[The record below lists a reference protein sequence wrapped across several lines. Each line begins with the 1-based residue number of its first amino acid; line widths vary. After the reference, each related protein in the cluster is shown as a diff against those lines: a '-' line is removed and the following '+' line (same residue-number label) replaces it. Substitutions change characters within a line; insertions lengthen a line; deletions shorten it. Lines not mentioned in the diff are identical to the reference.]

1 VTASRWTA
9 LVVVVM
15 AVVVSLVRFLTGEP
29 SLAPFL
35 KVTVGIFL
43 WFPIKGALLRFL
55 GGSRPYRSA
64 LAANASS
71 ELIGLGFPLL
81 GLGVPWPALAASFV
95 LSTGFEGLT
104 FGALRTADSWRK
116 SFGLALY
123 VNFFAHLLLAGIFLY
138 SPSMLSLDAVARAPQ
153 PVLGG
158 VVILASFVL
167 FILPIF
173 VVSRPATTDLAG
185 R

>member
-1 VTASRWTA
+1 MTISRWMA
-9 LVVVVM
+9 LVVVVV
-15 AVVVSLVRFLTGEP
+15 AVVWSLVRFLTGTP

-35 KVTVGIFL
+35 RVAVGIFL

-55 GGSRPYRSA
+55 GGARPYRSA

-81 GLGVPWPALAASFV
+81 GLGVPWPALAASLV

-104 FGALRTADSWRK
+104 FGALYTAASWRK
-116 SFGLALY
+116 SFVLALY
-123 VNFFAHLLLAGIFLY
+123 VNFFAHLLQVGIFLY
-138 SPSMLSLDAVARAPQ
+138 SPAVLSLDVARTPQ

-158 VVILASFVL
+158 VVILVSFLL

-173 VVSRPATTDLAG
+173 VVSRAPTTDFA
-185 R
+185 RR